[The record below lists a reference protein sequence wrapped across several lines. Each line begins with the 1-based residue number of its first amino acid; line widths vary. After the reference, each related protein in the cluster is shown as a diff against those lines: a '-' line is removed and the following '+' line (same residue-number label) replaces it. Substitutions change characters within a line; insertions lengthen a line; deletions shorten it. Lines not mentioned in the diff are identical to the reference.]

1 MRQIIVIV
9 PCYEEA
15 GCIRLLYEQLED
27 VFENSL
33 KGAYSYKILFV
44 NDGSRDKT
52 LQEIKDLE
60 KSCNNGC
67 IKYLSFARNFGKE
80 AALYAGFETA
90 INDPEVDYIAV
101 MDADLQHPPHLLIEM
116 VDAIENKGYDC
127 AGARRVSRKGEG
139 KIKSFL
145 SGMFYRV
152 INYVTAM
159 HLVPGM
165 TDYRLMK
172 RQVVEAIVSMHER
185 ERFTKGIYSWIGF
198 DTLWIDYEN
207 VERAAGESKWSV
219 RGLWN
224 YAKSGFIAFAVTP
237 LRGVVYLGMCTVL
250 VAFIYA
256 IMLLNETLSGRRVW
270 QDTTTIILLLLFFFG
285 VVITILGIIGE
296 YIARVYMEVKG
307 RPIYI
312 VKETNIE

>member
-1 MRQIIVIV
+1 MKQIIVIV

-15 GCIRLLYEQLED
+15 GCIKLLYEHLVD
-27 VFENSL
+27 IFDSRLNGKYL
-33 KGAYSYKILFV
+33 YKILFID
-44 NDGSRDKT
+44 DGSRDNT

-60 KSCNNGC
+60 KTYGNGC

-80 AALYAGFETA
+80 SALYAGFETA
-90 INDPEVDYIAV
+90 INVPDVDYIAV
-101 MDADLQHPPHLLIEM
+101 LDADLQHPPHLLIDM
-116 VDAIENKGYDC
+116 IDAIENKGYDC
-127 AGARRVSRKGEG
+127 AGARRVNRKGEG
-139 KIKSFL
+139 RIRSFL
-145 SGMFYRV
+145 SSAFYRV
-152 INYVTAM
+152 INYITAM

-185 ERFTKGIYSWIGF
+185 ERFTKGIYSWVGF

-207 VERAAGESKWSV
+207 VERVAGESKWSV

-237 LRGVVYLGMCTVL
+237 LRGVVYLGMCTVCI
-250 VAFIYA
+250 AFLYA
-256 IMLLNETLSGRRVW
+256 LLLLKETLSGQRVW
-270 QDTTTIILLLLFFFG
+270 QDTTTILFFGG
-285 VVITILGIIGE
+285 VIITILGIIGE

-312 VKETNIE
+312 VKETNVD

>member
-1 MRQIIVIV
+1 MKHIAIIV

-15 GCIRLLYEQLED
+15 GCIRLLYEQVAD
-27 VFENSL
+27 VFDNYL
-33 KGAYSYKILFV
+33 KGKYSYKILFID
-44 NDGSRDKT
+44 DGSRDKT

-60 KSCNNGC
+60 KSCGNNC

-90 INDPEVDYIAV
+90 INDSEVDYIAV
-101 MDADLQHPPHLLIEM
+101 MDADLQHPPHLLSDMI
-116 VDAIENKGYDC
+116 DAIENKGYDC

-237 LRGVVYLGMCTVL
+237 LRGVVYLGMCAVFIAFFYAVL
-250 VAFIYA
+250 
-256 IMLLNETLSGRRVW
+256 LLKETLCGQRVW
-270 QDTTTIILLLLFFFG
+270 QDTTTIILLLLFFG
-285 VVITILGIIGE
+285 GIIITILGIIGE
-296 YIARVYMEVKG
+296 YIARVYFEVKG

-312 VKETNIE
+312 VKETNVD